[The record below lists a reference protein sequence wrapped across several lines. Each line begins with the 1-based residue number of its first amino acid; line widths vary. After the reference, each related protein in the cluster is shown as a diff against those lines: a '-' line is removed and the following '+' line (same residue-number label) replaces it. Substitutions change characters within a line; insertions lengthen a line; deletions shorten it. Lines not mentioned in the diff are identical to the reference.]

1 MSYDLNFWQYEDNVY
16 LDNQDVYE
24 KLSNGELVEGVVN
37 IPVSEILKRLKDYF
51 SDGWEQLDE
60 LNWESEKG
68 AFQIFTTQQLFRV
81 DCYDMDGE
89 EMNKVIDIANEFHL
103 PLYDPQVGKR
113 YDGR

>member
-37 IPVSEILKRLKDYF
+37 IPVSEILKLLKDYF

-60 LNWESEKG
+60 L
-68 AFQIFTTQQLFRV
+68 
-81 DCYDMDGE
+81 
-89 EMNKVIDIANEFHL
+89 
-103 PLYDPQVGKR
+103 
-113 YDGR
+113 